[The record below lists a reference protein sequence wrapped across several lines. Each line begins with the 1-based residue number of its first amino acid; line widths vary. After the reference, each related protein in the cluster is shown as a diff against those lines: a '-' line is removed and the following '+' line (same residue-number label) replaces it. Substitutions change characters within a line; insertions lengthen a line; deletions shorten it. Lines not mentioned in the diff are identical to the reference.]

1 MNKPVIILVKP
12 QLGENIGMV
21 TRAVWNCALPELRLV
36 DPRKGWLN
44 DHTLKAAAG
53 AEHRIEDIKV
63 FNTTQE
69 ATADLNYIFATTARR
84 RRMEKPIVTPKTAAD
99 YMVQHSEN
107 KVGILFGRE
116 RFGLDNEDVGLANS
130 ILEIPLNPEY
140 CSLNLAQAVLLV
152 AYEWY
157 QKGVTSDIEP
167 RKYQQPLAKKEEIY
181 GFYNHLEGEL
191 DKAKF
196 FLPLDKKPRM
206 IRNLRNIFERIGLTH
221 QDVQTLRG
229 VITALTR
236 SYLRNK
242 KK

>member
-1 MNKPVIILVKP
+1 MNKPVIILIKP

-36 DPRKGWLN
+36 DPREGWLN
-44 DHTLKAAAG
+44 DHTLRASAG
-53 AEHRIEDIKV
+53 AEERVHHIKV
-63 FNTTQE
+63 FKTTRE
-69 ATADLNYIFATTARR
+69 AIADLDYVFATTVRR
-84 RRMEKPIVTPKTAAD
+84 RRMEKPIVTPKMAAD
-99 YMVQHSEN
+99 YMTQHQEN
-107 KVGILFGRE
+107 KVGVLFGRE

-157 QKGVTSDIEP
+157 QQGIRSDIEP
-167 RKYQQPLAKKEEIY
+167 RKYQQPLASKEEIH
-181 GFYNHLEGEL
+181 GFYDHMENEL
-191 DKAKF
+191 DEAKF
-196 FLPLDKKPRM
+196 FLPVDKRPRM

-221 QDVQTLRG
+221 QDVQTMRG

-236 SYLRNK
+236 SYLK
-242 KK
+242 KKK